1 MNEEE
6 KKKLLEWELIFRDVT
21 NFVAIKRINGL
32 KFEVR
37 TNEQSGHHRPHLHV
51 STSSASLSIAIDDGE
66 VLAQTGKIPPS
77 QIKMAQKWMKNNHD
91 FIVEKW
97 NEFSN
102 GIEIPVSN

>member
-1 MNEEE
+1 MIENEKEIF
-6 KKKLLEWELIFRDVT
+6 LEWELILRNISD
-21 NFVAIKRINGL
+21 FVQIAKINGI

-66 VLAQTGKIPPS
+66 ILAKSGKISPP
-77 QIKMAQKWMKNNHD
+77 QLKMAKEWMLKNKD
-91 FIVEKW
+91 LVASKW

-102 GIEIPVSN
+102 GIEIPVA

>member
-6 KKKLLEWELIFRDVT
+6 KKKLLEWEFILRDIT
-21 NFVAIKRINGL
+21 NFVTIEKINEI

-66 VLAQTGKIPPS
+66 ILARSGKISPH
-77 QIKMAQKWMKNNHD
+77 QLKEAKKWMKDNHD
-91 FIVEKW
+91 FIVKKW

-102 GIEIPVSN
+102 GIEIPV

>member
-1 MNEEE
+1 MNENE
-6 KKKLLEWELIFRDVT
+6 KKIFLEWELILRNISD
-21 NFVAIKRINGL
+21 FVQIAKINGI

-66 VLAQTGKIPPS
+66 ILAKSGKISPP
-77 QIKMAQKWMKNNHD
+77 QLKTAKDWMLKNKD
-91 FIVEKW
+91 LVVSKW

-102 GIEIPVSN
+102 GIEIPVA

>member
-6 KKKLLEWELIFRDVT
+6 KKKLLEWIGVFIDIS
-21 NFVAIKRINGL
+21 NFVAIERIKEL

-66 VLAQTGKIPPS
+66 VLAQSGKISPS
-77 QIKMAQKWMKNNHD
+77 QIKTAQKWMKDNHD

-102 GIEIPVSN
+102 GIEIPISN

>member
-1 MNEEE
+1 MIENEKEIF
-6 KKKLLEWELIFRDVT
+6 LEWELILRNISD
-21 NFVAIKRINGL
+21 FVQIAKINGI

-66 VLAQTGKIPPS
+66 ILAKSGKISPP
-77 QIKMAQKWMKNNHD
+77 QLKMAKEWMFKNKD
-91 FIVEKW
+91 LVASKW

-102 GIEIPVSN
+102 GIEIPVA

>member
-1 MNEEE
+1 MSEEE
-6 KKKLLEWELIFRDVT
+6 KKKLLEWELILK
-21 NFVAIKRINGL
+21 NISQFVAIERINGI

-66 VLAQTGKIPPS
+66 ILAQSGRISPP
-77 QIKMAQKWMKNNHD
+77 QLKMAKEWIRNNHD
-91 FIVEKW
+91 LIVNKW

-102 GIEIPVSN
+102 GIEIPVSA

>member
-6 KKKLLEWELIFRDVT
+6 KKLLLEWDVILR
-21 NFVAIKRINGL
+21 NISQFVQVEKINGI

-51 STSSASLSIAIDDGE
+51 STSSAALSIAIDDGE
-66 VLAQTGKIPPS
+66 ILAVSGKISPA
-77 QIKMAQKWMKNNHD
+77 QIKMAKKWIKDNHEL
-91 FIVEKW
+91 VVKKW

-102 GIEIPVSN
+102 GIKIPIAA